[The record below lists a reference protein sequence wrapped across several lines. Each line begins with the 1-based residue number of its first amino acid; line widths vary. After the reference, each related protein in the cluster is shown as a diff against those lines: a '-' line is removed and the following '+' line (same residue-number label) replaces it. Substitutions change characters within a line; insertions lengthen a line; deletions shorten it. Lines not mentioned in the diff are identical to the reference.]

1 MSSKAHEYQDPQN
14 QLLVEAKDLMVKN
27 QTVPKICFGA
37 SSLRISM
44 DYRVAQSAVFALRK
58 FKQIET

>member
-1 MSSKAHEYQDPQN
+1 MSSKAHEYLDPQN
-14 QLLVEAKDLMVKN
+14 QLPVEAKDLEVEN

-44 DYRVAQSAVFALRK
+44 DCRVAQSVVIALRK
-58 FKQIET
+58 FEQIET